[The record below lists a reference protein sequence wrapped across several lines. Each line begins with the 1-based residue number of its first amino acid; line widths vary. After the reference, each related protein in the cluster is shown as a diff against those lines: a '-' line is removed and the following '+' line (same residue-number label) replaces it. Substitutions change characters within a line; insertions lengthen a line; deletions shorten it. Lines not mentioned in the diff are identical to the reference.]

1 MGEGLCCRG
10 GTNSLSEVRSMISY
24 LAQSVTL
31 PVHALP
37 RVHTSLHSVYI
48 WTCSRVPHI
57 TDLTTLR
64 EQSKPSRPGPC
75 LSNSSLGWSCQL
87 WVCFGQHH
95 ANPAE

>member
-1 MGEGLCCRG
+1 
-10 GTNSLSEVRSMISY
+10 MISY

-64 EQSKPSRPGPC
+64 ELSKPSLDRDLAYPTPPWDGTA
-75 LSNSSLGWSCQL
+75 SSGA
-87 WVCFGQHH
+87 CFGQHH
-95 ANPAE
+95 ANPAEYLG